1 MASHVPPP
9 PPGAAPLTLR
19 DLLRR
24 LRPAPQPTLPARPA
38 VRPTDADFID
48 VRRLIDEL
56 DDATLM
62 RSADAYF
69 ARMTMA
75 SEQCRKP
82 WGNPTDAVHQTRHLG
97 LVLDAADL
105 FRGAR
110 VLDFGCATGWLTTG
124 LAQMGCHAIG
134 VDIAP
139 SALKL
144 AEGLKATR
152 PPAQGAGTLEFR
164 AYDGHRLPLED
175 ASLDRIVCH
184 DAFHHVRDQRATLM
198 EFARVLKPGGRAA
211 FIEPGPEHSKTP
223 QSQAEMARYAV
234 IENDVDMVEITRHAL
249 DAGFEK
255 PRLLVQWQQPFTVEV
270 DDFQAWVHGGIPRAW
285 AERAMET
292 LQRQLT
298 NGQCFFLLRRGLADA
313 APDSRRAEGL
323 AAELKLVRAARV
335 LPAQGRGIELTVQV
349 RNSGSANWL
358 TASGAGQVNL
368 GVHLRDASGRVVDD
382 NFARLKLPAGTAA
395 VAPGETV
402 TVRGTIRVPDLP
414 TYTLRLDMVAELVA
428 WFAQRGATR
437 PVELHSSDL
446 G

>member
-1 MASHVPPP
+1 
-9 PPGAAPLTLR
+9 LTLR

-38 VRPTDADFID
+38 ARRADPDFID

-69 ARMTMA
+69 ARMTLA

-82 WGNPTDAVHQTRHLG
+82 WGNPSDAVHQTRHLG
-97 LVLDAADL
+97 LVLEAADL

-139 SALKL
+139 SALIL
-144 AEGLKATR
+144 AEGLKAAR

-234 IENDVDMVEITRHAL
+234 IENDVDMAEITQHAL

-270 DDFQAWVHGGIPRAW
+270 DDFQAWARNGIPRAW
-285 AERAMET
+285 TVRAIET

-298 NGQCFFLLRRGLADA
+298 NGQCFFLVRRGPADA
-313 APDSRRAEGL
+313 GPDSRRPQGL
-323 AAELKLVRAARV
+323 AAELKVVRAV
-335 LPAQGRGIELTVQV
+335 LVPPALGRGIELAVQV
-349 RNSGSANWL
+349 RNSGSASWL
-358 TASGAGQVNL
+358 TAGGAGQVNL
-368 GVHLRDASGRVVDD
+368 GVHLLDAAGRVVDD
-382 NFARLKLPAGTAA
+382 NFARLRLPAGTAA

-402 TVRGTIRVPDLP
+402 AVSGTIRVPDLP
-414 TYTLRLDMVAELVA
+414 EYTLRLDMVAELVA
-428 WFAQRGATR
+428 WFA
-437 PVELHSSDL
+437 DL
-446 G
+446 GQTQPVVVDSKDL